1 MRARYILGEILTG
14 LWRNVA
20 MVISVVIVTAVSL
33 TFVGAGLLM
42 QKQIMDMKDTLV
54 EQSQV
59 TIFLC
64 SPHSTAA
71 SCAGGAATDA
81 QIDSVQQAL
90 EGDVLSPY
98 IASYEERTQE
108 EALAIYQEQFAGE
121 GFVSNFTA
129 EDMPVS
135 FHITLK
141 NADES
146 AAVVEFFQGREGV
159 DEVSDLLSTFAPF
172 IDVLNQSTL
181 FALGLAVLMLIAAL
195 LLVATTIRM
204 SVAGRRREIA
214 IMRLVGASNLFI
226 RLPFLLEGAVAA
238 IIGGVIASGMLW
250 MGLHYIV
257 QGWLVPTL
265 GGQLITVGVADLL
278 WAAPVLTLLGAFLS
292 IASSVVS
299 LNRYLKV

>member
-1 MRARYILGEILTG
+1 M
-14 LWRNVA
+14 
-20 MVISVVIVTAVSL
+20 SL
-33 TFVGAGLLM
+33 TFVGTGLLM
-42 QKQIMDMKDTLV
+42 QKQIMDMKATLV

-81 QIDSVQQAL
+81 QIDSVREAL
-90 EGDVLSPY
+90 DGEVLSPY
-98 IASYEERTQE
+98 IASYSERTQDQ
-108 EALAIYQEQFAGE
+108 ALEIYQQQFAGE
-121 GFVSNFTA
+121 SFVSNFTA
-129 EDMPVS
+129 ADMPVS
-135 FHITLK
+135 FHITLTD
-141 NADES
+141 ADDS
-146 AAVVEFFQGREGV
+146 AAVVEFFQGRDGV
-159 DEVSDLLSTFAPF
+159 DEVTDLLSAYAPF

-181 FALGLAVLMLIAAL
+181 FALGLAVLMLIAAV

-238 IIGGVIASGMLW
+238 IIGGLIASGMLW
-250 MGLHYIV
+250 VGLHYIV
-257 QGWLVPTL
+257 QDWLAPTL
-265 GGQLITVGVADLL
+265 GEQLITVSTVDLL
-278 WAAPVLTLLGAFLS
+278 WLAPILVALGALLA

>member
-14 LWRNVA
+14 LWRNIA

-33 TFVGAGLLM
+33 TFVGTGVLM
-42 QKQIMDMKDTLV
+42 QKQIMDMKSTLV

-64 SPHSTAA
+64 SPHSTAS

-81 QIDSVQQAL
+81 QIDSVREAL
-90 EGDVLSPY
+90 EGEVLSPY
-98 IASYEERTQE
+98 IASVEERDQE

-121 GFVSNFTA
+121 SFVSNFTA

-135 FHITLK
+135 FHITLSD
-141 NADES
+141 ADDS
-146 AAVVEFFQGREGV
+146 AAVVEFFQGRDGV
-159 DEVSDLLSTFAPF
+159 DEVTDLLSTFAPF

-181 FALGLAVLMLIAAL
+181 FALGLAVLMLVAAV

-238 IIGGVIASGMLW
+238 IIGGLIMAVMSNGMQI
-250 MGLHYIV
+250 MGID
-257 QGWLVPTL
+257 QST
-265 GGQLITVGVADLL
+265 Q
-278 WAAPVLTLLGAFLS
+278 
-292 IASSVVS
+292 SVVRGVVLLIAVAFDVWNKKRS
-299 LNRYLKV
+299 QAGA

>member
-14 LWRNVA
+14 LWRNIA
-20 MVISVVIVTAVSL
+20 MVVSVVIVTAVSL
-33 TFVGAGLLM
+33 TFVGTGVLM
-42 QKQIMDMKDTLV
+42 QKQIMDMKSTLV

-64 SPHSTAA
+64 SPHSTAS

-81 QIDSVQQAL
+81 QIDSVREAL
-90 EGDVLSPY
+90 EGEVLSPY
-98 IASYEERTQE
+98 IASVEERDQE

-121 GFVSNFTA
+121 SFVSNFTA

-135 FHITLK
+135 FHITLSD
-141 NADES
+141 ADDS
-146 AAVVEFFQGREGV
+146 AAVVEFFQGRDGV
-159 DEVSDLLSTFAPF
+159 DEVTDLLSTFAPF

-181 FALGLAVLMLIAAL
+181 FALGLAVLMLVAAV

-238 IIGGVIASGMLW
+238 IIGGLIASGMLW
-250 MGLHYIV
+250 LGLNHLV
-257 QGWLVPTL
+257 QGWLAPTL
-265 GGQLITVGVADLL
+265 GEQLITVSTADLV
-278 WAAPVLTLLGAFLS
+278 WAAPLLVVLGAVLS

>member
-1 MRARYILGEILTG
+1 MRARYIVGEIITG
-14 LWRNVA
+14 LWRNIA

-33 TFVGAGLLM
+33 TFVGTGLLM

-59 TIFLC
+59 TIYLC
-64 SPHSTAA
+64 SPHSTSA

-81 QIDSVQQAL
+81 QIASVQEAL

-98 IASYEERTQE
+98 IASTDQRSQQ

-141 NADES
+141 NADDS
-146 AAVVEFFQGREGV
+146 AAVVEFFQGRDGV
-159 DEVSDLLSTFAPF
+159 DEVTDLLSAFAPF

-204 SVAGRRREIA
+204 SVANRRREIA

-257 QGWLVPTL
+257 QGWLAPTL
-265 GGQLITVGVADLL
+265 GEQLITVGVADLV
-278 WAAPVLTLLGAFLS
+278 WAAPVLIALGAVLS

>member
-14 LWRNVA
+14 LWRNIA

-33 TFVGAGLLM
+33 TFVGTGALM
-42 QKQIMDMKDTLV
+42 QKQIMDMKSTLV

-81 QIDSVQQAL
+81 QIESVREGL
-90 EGDVLSPY
+90 EGEVLSPY
-98 IASYEERTQE
+98 IASYTERSQD
-108 EALAIYQEQFAGE
+108 EALEIYQQQFAGE
-121 GFVSNFTA
+121 SFVSNFTA

-135 FHITLK
+135 FHITLED
-141 NADES
+141 ADDS
-146 AAVVEFFQGREGV
+146 AAVVEFFQGRDGV
-159 DEVSDLLSTFAPF
+159 DEVTDLLSAFAPF
-172 IDVLNQSTL
+172 IDVLNQSTM

-250 MGLHYIV
+250 VGLHYIV
-257 QGWLVPTL
+257 QGWLAPTL
-265 GGQLITVGVADLL
+265 GRELITVGTADLV
-278 WAAPVLTLLGAFLS
+278 WAAPLLIALGAVLS

>member
-14 LWRNVA
+14 LWRNIS
-20 MVISVVIVTAVSL
+20 MVISVIIVTAVSL
-33 TFVGAGLLM
+33 TFVGTGALM
-42 QKQIMDMKDTLV
+42 QKQIMDMKSTLV
-54 EQSQV
+54 EQAQV

-71 SCAGGAATDA
+71 SCTGGAATDA
-81 QIDSVQQAL
+81 QIASVREAL

-98 IASYEERTQE
+98 VASYSERSQE
-108 EALAIYQEQFAGE
+108 EALGVYQEQFAGE
-121 GFVSNFTA
+121 SFVSNFTA

-135 FHITLK
+135 FHITLE
-141 NADES
+141 NADDS
-146 AAVVEFFQGREGV
+146 AAVVEFFRGRDGV
-159 DEVSDLLSTFAPF
+159 DEVTDLLNAFAPF

-250 MGLHYIV
+250 VGLHYIV
-257 QGWLVPTL
+257 QGWLAPTL
-265 GGQLITVGVADLL
+265 GEQLITVGVADLA
-278 WAAPVLTLLGAFLS
+278 WAAPLLIALGAVLS

>member
-14 LWRNVA
+14 LWRNIA

-33 TFVGAGLLM
+33 TFVGTGVLM
-42 QKQIMDMKDTLV
+42 QKQIMDMKSTLV

-64 SPHSTAA
+64 SPHSTAS

-81 QIDSVQQAL
+81 QIDSVREAL
-90 EGDVLSPY
+90 EGEVLSPY
-98 IASYEERTQE
+98 IASVEERDQE

-121 GFVSNFTA
+121 SFVSNFTA

-135 FHITLK
+135 FHITLDD
-141 NADES
+141 ADDS
-146 AAVVEFFQGREGV
+146 AAVVEFFQGRDGV
-159 DEVSDLLSTFAPF
+159 DEVTDLLSAFAPF

-181 FALGLAVLMLIAAL
+181 FALGLAGLMLVAAL

-214 IMRLVGASNLFI
+214 IMRLVGASNVFI
-226 RLPFLLEGAVAA
+226 RAPFLLEGAVAA
-238 IIGGVIASGMLW
+238 IIGGLIASGMLW
-250 MGLHYIV
+250 VGLHYIV
-257 QGWLVPTL
+257 SGWLAPTL
-265 GGQLITVGVADLL
+265 GEQLITVGPADLI
-278 WAAPVLTLLGAFLS
+278 WAAPILVGLGAVLS
-292 IASSVVS
+292 VASSVVS

>member
-1 MRARYILGEILTG
+1 MRARYILGEIFTG
-14 LWRNVA
+14 LWRNIA

-33 TFVGAGLLM
+33 TFVGTGALM
-42 QKQIMDMKDTLV
+42 QKQIMDMKSTLV

-81 QIDSVQQAL
+81 QIDSVREAL

-98 IASYEERTQE
+98 IASYSERSQD
-108 EALAIYQEQFAGE
+108 EALTIYQEQFAGE
-121 GFVSNFTA
+121 SFVSNFTA
-129 EDMPVS
+129 ADMPVS
-135 FHITLK
+135 FHLTLE
-141 NADES
+141 NADDS
-146 AAVVEFFQGREGV
+146 AAVVEFFQGRDGV
-159 DEVSDLLSTFAPF
+159 DEVTDLLGAFAPF
-172 IDVLNQSTL
+172 IDVLNQSTM

-238 IIGGVIASGMLW
+238 IIGAVIASGMLW

-257 QGWLVPTL
+257 QGWLAPTL
-265 GGQLITVGVADLL
+265 GEQLITVGPAELL
-278 WAAPVLTLLGAFLS
+278 WVAPLLIVLGATLS

>member
-1 MRARYILGEILTG
+1 MRARYILGEIVTG
-14 LWRNVA
+14 LWRNIA
-20 MVISVVIVTAVSL
+20 MVVSVVIVTAVSL
-33 TFVGAGLLM
+33 TFVGTALLM
-42 QKQIMDMKDTLV
+42 QKQIMDMKETLV

-59 TIFLC
+59 TVFLC

-81 QIDSVQQAL
+81 QIDSVRQAL
-90 EGDVLSPY
+90 EGEVLSPY
-98 IASYEERTQE
+98 IASFTERTQD
-108 EALAIYQEQFAGE
+108 EALGIYQEQFAGE

-135 FHITLK
+135 FHITL
-141 NADES
+141 ADADHS
-146 AAVVEFFQGREGV
+146 AAVVEFFQGRDGV
-159 DEVSDLLSTFAPF
+159 DEVTDLLSAFAPF

-204 SVAGRRREIA
+204 SVANRRREIS
-214 IMRLVGASNLFI
+214 IMRLVGASNVFI

-250 MGLHYIV
+250 AGLRYIV
-257 QGWLVPTL
+257 QGWLAPAL
-265 GGQLITVGVADLL
+265 GAQLITVGVADLV
-278 WAAPVLTLLGAFLS
+278 WAAPLLIALGALLS
-292 IASSVVS
+292 ISSSVVS

>member
-33 TFVGAGLLM
+33 SFVGAGLLM
-42 QKQIMDMKDTLV
+42 QKQIMDMKSTLV

-59 TIFLC
+59 TIYLC

-71 SCAGGAATDA
+71 SCAGGAASDA
-81 QIDSVQQAL
+81 QIEEVRTAL

-98 IASYEERTQE
+98 VESYEERSQE
-108 EALAIYQEQFAGE
+108 EALEIYQDQFSGE

-135 FHITLK
+135 FHLTLK
-141 NADES
+141 DAEES
-146 AAVVEFFQGREGV
+146 AAVVEFFQGRDGV
-159 DEVSDLLSTFAPF
+159 DEVTDLLSAFAPF

-181 FALGLAVLMLIAAL
+181 FALGLAVLMLIAAA

-214 IMRLVGASNLFI
+214 IMRLVGASNVFI
-226 RLPFLLEGAVAA
+226 RAPFLLEGAVAA

-250 MGLHYIV
+250 LGLHYIV
-257 QGWLVPTL
+257 EDWLTPTL
-265 GGQLITVGVADLL
+265 GAELITITTGDLL
-278 WAAPVLTLLGAFLS
+278 WAAPILVVLGALLA
-292 IASSVVS
+292 IGASVVS

>member
-14 LWRNVA
+14 LWRNIA

-33 TFVGAGLLM
+33 TFVGTGALM
-42 QKQIMDMKDTLV
+42 QKQIMDMKSTLV

-81 QIDSVQQAL
+81 QVDSVHEAL
-90 EGDVLSPY
+90 EVDVLSPY
-98 IASYEERTQE
+98 VASYTERSQD
-108 EALAIYQEQFAGE
+108 EALEIYQQQFSGE
-121 GFVSNFTA
+121 SFVSNFTA
-129 EDMPVS
+129 ADMPVS
-135 FHITLK
+135 FHITLR
-141 NADES
+141 NADDS
-146 AAVVEFFQGREGV
+146 AAVVEFFQGRDGV
-159 DEVSDLLSTFAPF
+159 DEVTDLLSAYAPF
-172 IDVLNQSTL
+172 IDVLNQSTM

-250 MGLHYIV
+250 VGLHYIV
-257 QGWLVPTL
+257 QGWLAPTL
-265 GGQLITVGVADLL
+265 GQQLITVGVADLV
-278 WAAPVLTLLGAFLS
+278 WAAPLLIALGAVLS

>member
-1 MRARYILGEILTG
+1 MRARYILGEIVTG
-14 LWRNVA
+14 LWRNIA
-20 MVISVVIVTAVSL
+20 MVVSVIIVTAVSL
-33 TFVGAGLLM
+33 TFVGVGALM
-42 QKQIMDMKDTLV
+42 QKQILDMKATLV

-59 TIFLC
+59 TIFMC
-64 SPHSTAA
+64 SPHSTSA
-71 SCAGGAATDA
+71 SCAGGPATDA
-81 QIDSVQQAL
+81 QIESARQAL

-98 IASYEERTQE
+98 ISSYTERSQK

-121 GFVSNFTA
+121 GFVSNFTE

-135 FHITLK
+135 FHITLT
-141 NADES
+141 NAEES
-146 AAVVEFFQGREGV
+146 AAVVEFFQGRDGV
-159 DEVSDLLSTFAPF
+159 DEVTDLLSAFAPF
-172 IDVLNQSTL
+172 IDVLNQSTV
-181 FALGLAVLMLIAAL
+181 FALGLAVLMLIAAV

-204 SVAGRRREIA
+204 SVANRRREIA

-238 IIGGVIASGMLW
+238 AIGGLIASGMLW

-257 QGWLVPTL
+257 QGWLAPTL
-265 GGQLITVGVADLL
+265 GQTLITISVSDLL
-278 WAAPVLTLLGAFLS
+278 WLAPALILLGTLLS

>member
-14 LWRNVA
+14 LWRNIS

-33 TFVGAGLLM
+33 TFVGTGALM
-42 QKQIMDMKDTLV
+42 QKQIMDMKSTLV
-54 EQSQV
+54 EQAQV

-64 SPHSTAA
+64 SPHSTAS

-81 QIDSVQQAL
+81 QIDSVREAL

-98 IASYEERTQE
+98 VASYSERSQD
-108 EALAIYQEQFAGE
+108 EALSIYQEQFAGE
-121 GFVSNFTA
+121 SFVSNFAA

-135 FHITLK
+135 FHITLE
-141 NADES
+141 NADDS
-146 AAVVEFFQGREGV
+146 AAVVEFFQGRDGV
-159 DEVSDLLSTFAPF
+159 DEVTDLLNAFAPF
-172 IDVLNQSTL
+172 IDVLNQSTM

-226 RLPFLLEGAVAA
+226 RLPFLLEG
-238 IIGGVIASGMLW
+238 
-250 MGLHYIV
+250 
-257 QGWLVPTL
+257 P
-265 GGQLITVGVADLL
+265 LL
-278 WAAPVLTLLGAFLS
+278 RSSA
-292 IASSVVS
+292 ASSPPACCGWACTTS
-299 LNRYLKV
+299 SRDGSPPPSASSSSPSASPICSGPHRF

>member
-1 MRARYILGEILTG
+1 MRARYIVGEIVTG
-14 LWRNVA
+14 LWRNIA

-33 TFVGAGLLM
+33 TFVGTGLLM

-59 TIFLC
+59 TIYLC
-64 SPHSTAA
+64 SPHSTSA

-81 QIDSVQQAL
+81 QIESVQQAL

-98 IASYEERTQE
+98 IASAEQRSQD
-108 EALAIYQEQFAGE
+108 EALSIYQEQFSGE

-141 NADES
+141 NADDS
-146 AAVVEFFQGREGV
+146 AAVVEFFQGRDGV
-159 DEVSDLLSTFAPF
+159 DEVTDLLSAFAPF

-204 SVAGRRREIA
+204 SVANRRREIA

-257 QGWLVPTL
+257 QGWLAPTL
-265 GGQLITVGVADLL
+265 GEQLITVGVADLI
-278 WAAPVLTLLGAFLS
+278 WAAPVLIGLGAVLS

>member
-1 MRARYILGEILTG
+1 MRARYILGEIFTG
-14 LWRNVA
+14 LWRNIA

-33 TFVGAGLLM
+33 TFVGTGLLM
-42 QKQIMDMKDTLV
+42 QKQIMDMKSTLV

-64 SPHSTAA
+64 SPHSTSS

-81 QIDSVQQAL
+81 QIDSVRQAL

-98 IASYEERTQE
+98 ISSYTERSQD
-108 EALAIYQEQFAGE
+108 EALSIYQEQFAGE

-135 FHITLK
+135 FHITLE

-146 AAVVEFFQGREGV
+146 AAVVEFFQGRDGV
-159 DEVSDLLSTFAPF
+159 DEVTDLLSAFAPF
-172 IDVLNQSTL
+172 IDVLNQSTM

-204 SVAGRRREIA
+204 SVANRRREIA

-250 MGLHYIV
+250 VGLHYIV
-257 QGWLVPTL
+257 QGWLAPTL
-265 GGQLITVGVADLL
+265 GQQLVTVGAEDLI
-278 WAAPVLTLLGAFLS
+278 WAAPILIALGAVLS

>member
-14 LWRNVA
+14 LWRNIA

-33 TFVGAGLLM
+33 TFVGTGALM
-42 QKQIMDMKDTLV
+42 QKQIMDMKSTLV

-81 QIDSVQQAL
+81 QVDSVHEAL

-98 IASYEERTQE
+98 VASYTERSQD
-108 EALAIYQEQFAGE
+108 EALEIYQQQFSGE
-121 GFVSNFTA
+121 SFVSNFTA
-129 EDMPVS
+129 ADMPVS
-135 FHITLK
+135 FHITLR
-141 NADES
+141 NADDS
-146 AAVVEFFQGREGV
+146 AAVVEFFQGRDGV
-159 DEVSDLLSTFAPF
+159 DEVTDLLSAYAPF
-172 IDVLNQSTL
+172 IDVLNQSTM

-250 MGLHYIV
+250 VGLHYIV
-257 QGWLVPTL
+257 QGWLAPTL
-265 GGQLITVGVADLL
+265 GQQLITVGAADLV
-278 WAAPVLTLLGAFLS
+278 WAAPLLIALGAVLS

>member
-14 LWRNVA
+14 LWRNIA
-20 MVISVVIVTAVSL
+20 MVVSVVIVTAVSL
-33 TFVGAGLLM
+33 TFVGTGVLM
-42 QKQIMDMKDTLV
+42 QKQIMDMKSTLV

-64 SPHSTAA
+64 SPHSTAS

-81 QIDSVQQAL
+81 QIDSVREAL
-90 EGDVLSPY
+90 EGEVLSPY
-98 IASYEERTQE
+98 IASVEERDQE

-121 GFVSNFTA
+121 SFVSNFTA

-135 FHITLK
+135 FHITLSD
-141 NADES
+141 ADDS
-146 AAVVEFFQGREGV
+146 AAVVEFFQGRDGV
-159 DEVSDLLSTFAPF
+159 DEVTDLLSTFAPF

-181 FALGLAVLMLIAAL
+181 FALGLAVLMLVAAV

-238 IIGGVIASGMLW
+238 IIGGLIASGMLW
-250 MGLHYIV
+250 LGLNHLV
-257 QGWLVPTL
+257 QGWLAPTL
-265 GGQLITVGVADLL
+265 GEQLITVSTAELV
-278 WAAPVLTLLGAFLS
+278 WAAPLLVVLGAVLS

>member
-1 MRARYILGEILTG
+1 MRARYILGEIVTG
-14 LWRNVA
+14 LWRNIA
-20 MVISVVIVTAVSL
+20 MVVSVVIVTAVSL
-33 TFVGAGLLM
+33 TFVGTALLM
-42 QKQIMDMKDTLV
+42 QKQIMDMKETLV

-59 TIFLC
+59 TVFLC

-81 QIDSVQQAL
+81 QIDSVRQAL

-98 IASYEERTQE
+98 IASFTERTQD
-108 EALAIYQEQFAGE
+108 EALGIYQEQFAGE

-135 FHITLK
+135 FHITLVD
-141 NADES
+141 ADDS
-146 AAVVEFFQGREGV
+146 AAVVEFFQGRDGV
-159 DEVSDLLSTFAPF
+159 DEVTDLLSAFAPF

-204 SVAGRRREIA
+204 SVANRRREIS
-214 IMRLVGASNLFI
+214 IMRLVGASNVFI

-238 IIGGVIASGMLW
+238 IIGGIIASGMLW
-250 MGLHYIV
+250 AGLHYIV
-257 QGWLVPTL
+257 QGWLAPTL
-265 GGQLITVGVADLL
+265 GAQLITVGVADLI
-278 WAAPVLTLLGAFLS
+278 WAAPLLIALGALLS
-292 IASSVVS
+292 ISSSVVS

>member
-33 TFVGAGLLM
+33 SFVGAGLLM
-42 QKQIMDMKDTLV
+42 QKQIMDMKSTLV

-59 TIFLC
+59 TIYLC

-71 SCAGGAATDA
+71 SCAGGAASDA
-81 QIDSVQQAL
+81 QIEEVRTAL

-98 IASYEERTQE
+98 VESYEERSQE
-108 EALAIYQEQFAGE
+108 EALTIYQDQFSGE

-135 FHITLK
+135 FHLTLK
-141 NADES
+141 DAEQS
-146 AAVVEFFQGREGV
+146 AAVVEFFQGRDGV
-159 DEVSDLLSTFAPF
+159 DEVTDLLSAFAPF

-181 FALGLAVLMLIAAL
+181 FALGLAVLMLIAAA

-214 IMRLVGASNLFI
+214 IMRLVGASNVFI
-226 RLPFLLEGAVAA
+226 RAPFLLEGAVAA

-250 MGLHYIV
+250 LGLHYIV
-257 QGWLVPTL
+257 EDWLTPTL
-265 GGQLITVGVADLL
+265 GAELITITTGDLL
-278 WAAPVLTLLGAFLS
+278 WAAPILVVLGAVLA
-292 IASSVVS
+292 IGASVVS

>member
-1 MRARYILGEILTG
+1 MRARYILGEIVTG
-14 LWRNVA
+14 LWRNIA

-33 TFVGAGLLM
+33 TFVGTALLM
-42 QKQIMDMKDTLV
+42 QKQIMDMKATLV
-54 EQSQV
+54 QQSQV
-59 TIFLC
+59 TVFLC

-81 QIDSVQQAL
+81 QIDSVRQAL
-90 EGDVLSPY
+90 EGEVLSPY
-98 IASYEERTQE
+98 IASFTERTQD
-108 EALAIYQEQFAGE
+108 EALGIYQEQFAGE

-135 FHITLK
+135 FHITLAR
-141 NADES
+141 ADDS
-146 AAVVEFFQGREGV
+146 AAVVEFFQGRDGV
-159 DEVSDLLSTFAPF
+159 DEVTDLLSTYAPF

-204 SVAGRRREIA
+204 SVANRRREIS
-214 IMRLVGASNLFI
+214 IMRLVGASNVFI

-250 MGLHYIV
+250 AGLHYIV
-257 QGWLVPTL
+257 EGWLAPTL
-265 GGQLITVGVADLL
+265 GAQLITVGVADLI
-278 WAAPVLTLLGAFLS
+278 WAAPLLIALGAVLS
-292 IASSVVS
+292 ISSSVIS

>member
-1 MRARYILGEILTG
+1 MRARFILGEIMTG
-14 LWRNVA
+14 LWRNIA

-33 TFVGAGLLM
+33 TFVGTGMLM
-42 QKQIMDMKDTLV
+42 QKQIMDMKSTLV

-59 TIFLC
+59 TIYLC
-64 SPHSTAA
+64 SPHSTTP

-81 QIDSVQQAL
+81 QIASVRDAL
-90 EGDVLSPY
+90 EGEVLSPY
-98 IASYEERTQE
+98 ISSYSERSQDQ
-108 EALAIYQEQFAGE
+108 ALQIYQEQFAGE

-135 FHITLK
+135 FHITLDD
-141 NADES
+141 ADDS
-146 AAVVEFFQGREGV
+146 AAVVEFFQGRDGV
-159 DEVSDLLSTFAPF
+159 DEVTDLLSAFAPF

-181 FALGLAVLMLIAAL
+181 FALGLAGLMLVAAL

-214 IMRLVGASNLFI
+214 IMRLVGASNVFI
-226 RLPFLLEGAVAA
+226 RAPFLLEGAVAA
-238 IIGGVIASGMLW
+238 IIGGLIASGMLW

-257 QGWLVPTL
+257 SGWLAPTL
-265 GGQLITVGVADLL
+265 GEQLITVGPADLI
-278 WAAPVLTLLGAFLS
+278 WAAPALVGLGAVLS

>member
-20 MVISVVIVTAVSL
+20 MVLSVVIVTAVSL

-257 QGWLVPTL
+257 QGWLEPTL

-278 WAAPVLTLLGAFLS
+278 WAAPVLILLGAFLS

>member
-1 MRARYILGEILTG
+1 MRARYILGEIFTG
-14 LWRNVA
+14 LWRNIA

-33 TFVGAGLLM
+33 TFVGTGALM
-42 QKQIMDMKDTLV
+42 QKQIMDMKSTLV

-81 QIDSVQQAL
+81 QIDSVREAL

-98 IASYEERTQE
+98 ISSYSERSQD
-108 EALAIYQEQFAGE
+108 EALTIYQEQFAGE
-121 GFVSNFTA
+121 SFVSNFTA
-129 EDMPVS
+129 ADMPVS
-135 FHITLK
+135 FHLTLE
-141 NADES
+141 NADDS
-146 AAVVEFFQGREGV
+146 AAVVEFFQGRDGV
-159 DEVSDLLSTFAPF
+159 DEVTDLLGAFAPF
-172 IDVLNQSTL
+172 IDVLNQSTM

-238 IIGGVIASGMLW
+238 IIGAVIASGMLW

-257 QGWLVPTL
+257 QGWLAPTL
-265 GGQLITVGVADLL
+265 GEQLITVGAAELVWVAPLL
-278 WAAPVLTLLGAFLS
+278 IVLGATLS